1 MTDKVRE
8 EIINY
13 LLEATALDK
22 EILFKKIEE
31 KRKQYKEFVSEKGIL
46 FLLARDL
53 GIKMPLIRKKMNKNQ
68 N

>member
-1 MTDKVRE
+1 MTNEERE

-31 KRKQYKEFVSEKGIL
+31 KREQYKEFVSEKGIL

-53 GIKMPLIRKKMNKNQ
+53 GITLPPNRKGKKNQ